1 MPSLI
6 SRVKNIFKSN
16 SKDHVSQTNA
26 AHTAASAPTRSA
38 PAPAPAPAPRPA
50 ARPAAPA
57 APVAAAAAIPAV
69 TVTQTRAAA
78 THPKNEHEKHTRAA
92 LLKSDA
98 QLAASGLANSPY
110 SQPASQERFQTAKA
124 GLEAKGFK
132 VHVAQNKSEA
142 FNTLKSLIPKGASV
156 NNAHSTTLEEIG
168 FITYLK
174 GETEW
179 DNVHAAI
186 LAETDRAKQAE
197 LRRTKGSTVD
207 YYLTS
212 MAAVTENGEM
222 AHGDLSGS
230 KVGGVAFG
238 AGNVIVI
245 VGSNKIVKDL
255 DEAEKRT
262 REFALP
268 FESARSRDAYGVPGS
283 ALVHYET
290 IANPSPFNTNRVQV
304 VLVNEALGF

>member
-1 MPSLI
+1 M
-6 SRVKNIFKSN
+6 
-16 SKDHVSQTNA
+16 
-26 AHTAASAPTRSA
+26 TAA
-38 PAPAPAPAPRPA
+38 
-50 ARPAAPA
+50 
-57 APVAAAAAIPAV
+57 
-69 TVTQTRAAA
+69 
-78 THPKNEHEKHTRAA
+78 HPKNEHEKHTFAA
-92 LLKSDA
+92 LLKSDE

-110 SQPASQERFQTAKA
+110 AKPASEERVQAAKA

-132 VHVAQNKSEA
+132 VHLAQDKTEA

-179 DNVHAAI
+179 DNVHATI
-186 LAETDRAKQAE
+186 LAETDMAKQAE

-245 VGSNKIVKDL
+245 VGSNKIVKDVQ
-255 DEAEKRT
+255 EAKKRT
-262 REFALP
+262 QEFALAV
-268 FESARSRDAYGVPGS
+268 ESARSRDAYGVPGS
-283 ALVHYET
+283 ALVHYEVVAS
-290 IANPSPFNTNRVQV
+290 ANPFNPGRIQV
-304 VLVNEALGF
+304 VLVKEALGF